1 MNNRRS
7 LLICVLRNNTR
18 AEMLEVLLNDSASSD
33 RYLFSPIPEENNTI
47 LHLAAK
53 GSKPEKCKIILKEAP
68 LKFHLVR
75 NVNGQMAVDLAA
87 EKSMIS
93 VFCEH
98 QVMMDFASF
107 MFIVNDSSV
116 EAHGIYWNPD
126 EIWKYIMMNWLYLPL
141 Q

>member
-75 NVNGQMAVDLAA
+75 NV
-87 EKSMIS
+87 
-93 VFCEH
+93 
-98 QVMMDFASF
+98 VMMDFASF